1 MQNLIVQVENVDG
14 VLVTTSNRV
23 AKELGVLH
31 KDLLEKIENYIDKF
45 AKAETSAL
53 VKEFYIPSTY
63 KVEGN
68 FKTYKNYLIT
78 EKGIAQLIGGYSS
91 AVSKAF
97 DLNVAY
103 INKFEE
109 MKKQL
114 GQIIS
119 EEDRLKLGLFSNDP
133 EIVARSHKALL
144 ELELKPLKEEIQEKT
159 KEIEYKED
167 VIIGLTDK
175 IDLMDMR
182 QILNTVVRY
191 KGADFRERWKL
202 LYFEFEKKYHLDL
215 KRRIDNYNKSNKK
228 KLKKLD
234 YIENI
239 LGKLPQLYE
248 IACKLFEGDITQI
261 INNYTKLC
269 LKINPQ
275 Y

>member
-1 MQNLIVQVENVDG
+1 MNELMVQVENING
-14 VLVTTSNRV
+14 MLVTTSNRV
-23 AKELGVLH
+23 AEELEVRH
-31 KDLLEKIENYIDKF
+31 DNLLNKIDDYLSKF
-45 AKAETSAL
+45 NSPELSGQ
-53 VKEFYIPSTY
+53 FYIPSNY
-63 KVEGN
+63 KTKDGRIIR
-68 FKTYKNYLIT
+68 NYLIT
-78 EKGIAQLIGGYSS
+78 EKGIAQLIGGYSA
-91 AVSKAF
+91 AVAKAF

-114 GQIIS
+114 GQITT

-133 EIVARSHKALL
+133 EVVARSHKALL
-144 ELELKPLKEEIQEKT
+144 ELELKPLKEEIEEKS

-215 KRRIDNYNKSNKK
+215 KRRIENYNKSNKK

-248 IACKLFEGDITQI
+248 IACKLFEGDINQI

-269 LKINPQ
+269 
-275 Y
+275 

>member
-1 MQNLIVQVENVDG
+1 MNELIVQIENING
-14 VLVTTSNRV
+14 TLVTTSNRV
-23 AKELGVLH
+23 AEELEVQH
-31 KDLLEKIENYIDKF
+31 KDLLEKIDNYLCKF
-45 AKAETSAL
+45 QSAELSAD
-53 VKEFYIPSTY
+53 FYIPSNYKDSKNRTY
-63 KVEGN
+63 R
-68 FKTYKNYLIT
+68 NYLIT
-78 EKGIAQLIGGYSS
+78 EKGIAQLIGGYSA
-91 AVSKAF
+91 AVVKAF

-114 GQIIS
+114 GQITS

-133 EIVARSHKALL
+133 EVVARSHKALL
-144 ELELKPLKEEIQEKT
+144 ELELKPLKEEIEEKA

-191 KGADFRERWKL
+191 KGADFRERWRL

-215 KRRIDNYNKSNKK
+215 KRRIENYNKANKK
-228 KLKKLD
+228 NLKKLD
-234 YIENI
+234 YVADV

-248 IACKLFEGDITQI
+248 IACKLFEGDINQI
-261 INNYTKLC
+261 INNYTKIC
-269 LKINPQ
+269 
-275 Y
+275 

>member
-1 MQNLIVQVENVDG
+1 MQSLIVQIENING
-14 VLVTTSNRV
+14 TLVTTSNRV
-23 AKELGVLH
+23 AEELGVEHRNLIS
-31 KDLLEKIENYIDKF
+31 KIDDYLSKF
-45 AKAETSAL
+45 QSAKLSAG
-53 VKEFYIPSTY
+53 FYIPSNYKDNKNRTY
-63 KVEGN
+63 R
-68 FKTYKNYLIT
+68 NYLIT
-78 EKGIAQLIGGYSS
+78 EKGIAQLIGGYSA
-91 AVSKAF
+91 AVEKAF

-114 GQIIS
+114 GQITS

-133 EIVARSHKALL
+133 EVVARSHKALL
-144 ELELKPLKEEIQEKT
+144 ELELKPLREEVEQKT

-182 QILNTVVRY
+182 QILNTVARY
-191 KGADFRERWKL
+191 KGADFRERWRL

-215 KRRIDNYNKSNKK
+215 KRRIENYNKINRRRIN
-228 KLKKLD
+228 KLD
-234 YIENI
+234 YVENI

-248 IACKLFEGDITQI
+248 IACKLFEGDINQI

-269 LKINPQ
+269 QKKL
-275 Y
+275 

>member
-1 MQNLIVQVENVDG
+1 MNELMVQVENING
-14 VLVTTSNRV
+14 MLVTTSNRV
-23 AKELGVLH
+23 AEELEVLH
-31 KDLLEKIENYIDKF
+31 KNLIVKIDEYINLF
-45 AKAETSAL
+45 NSAELSAQ
-53 VKEFYIPSTY
+53 FYIPSNY
-63 KVEGN
+63 KTKDGR
-68 FKTYKNYLIT
+68 TIRNYLIT
-78 EKGIAQLIGGYSS
+78 EKGIAQLIGGYSA
-91 AVSKAF
+91 AVAKAF

-114 GQIIS
+114 GQITT

-133 EIVARSHKALL
+133 EVVARSHKALL
-144 ELELKPLKEEIQEKT
+144 ELELKPLKEEIKEKS

-191 KGADFRERWKL
+191 KGADFRERWRL

-215 KRRIDNYNKSNKK
+215 KRRIENYNKSNKK

-248 IACKLFEGDITQI
+248 IACKLFEGDINQI

-269 LKINPQ
+269 
-275 Y
+275 

>member
-1 MQNLIVQVENVDG
+1 MQDLMVQVENING
-14 VLVTTSNRV
+14 MLVTTSNRV
-23 AKELGVLH
+23 AEELGVNH
-31 KDLLEKIENYIDKF
+31 KHLLEKINSYIDKF
-45 AKAETSAL
+45 TKAETSAL

-78 EKGIAQLIGGYSS
+78 EKGIAQLIGGYSA
-91 AVSKAF
+91 AVEKAF

-114 GQIIS
+114 GQITS

-133 EIVARSHKALL
+133 EVVARSHKALL
-144 ELELKPLKEEIQEKT
+144 ELELKPLREEVEQKT

-191 KGADFRERWKL
+191 KGADFRERWRL

-215 KRRIDNYNKSNKK
+215 KRRIENYNKSNKK

-248 IACKLFEGDITQI
+248 IACKLFEGDINQI

-269 LKINPQ
+269 
-275 Y
+275 

>member
-1 MQNLIVQVENVDG
+1 MQNLMVQVENKNG
-14 VLVTTSNRV
+14 ILVTTSNRV
-23 AKELGVLH
+23 AEELEVNH
-31 KDLLEKIENYIDKF
+31 FDLLDKIDSYINKF
-45 AKAETSAL
+45 SSQELSCQ
-53 VKEFYIPSTY
+53 FYIPSNYISKNGRT
-63 KVEGN
+63 VR
-68 FKTYKNYLIT
+68 NYLIT
-78 EKGIAQLIGGYSS
+78 EKGIAQLIGGYSA

-114 GQIIS
+114 GQITS

-133 EIVARSHKALL
+133 EVVARSHKALL
-144 ELELKPLKEEIQEKT
+144 ELELKPLREEVEQKT

-191 KGADFRERWKL
+191 KGADFRERWRL

-215 KRRIDNYNKSNKK
+215 KRRIENYNKSNKK

-248 IACKLFEGDITQI
+248 IACKLFEGDINQI

-269 LKINPQ
+269 
-275 Y
+275 

>member
-1 MQNLIVQVENVDG
+1 MQNLMVQVENING
-14 VLVTTSNRV
+14 MLVTTSNRV
-23 AKELGVLH
+23 AEELEVRH
-31 KDLLEKIENYIDKF
+31 DNLLNKVDDYLSKF
-45 AKAETSAL
+45 NSPELSGQ
-53 VKEFYIPSTY
+53 FYIPSNY
-63 KVEGN
+63 KTKDGR
-68 FKTYKNYLIT
+68 TTRNYLIT
-78 EKGIAQLIGGYSS
+78 EKGIAQLIGGYSA
-91 AVSKAF
+91 AVAKAF

-114 GQIIS
+114 GQITT

-133 EIVARSHKALL
+133 EVVARSHKALL
-144 ELELKPLKEEIQEKT
+144 ELELKPLKEEIEEKS

-191 KGADFRERWKL
+191 KGADFRERWRL

-215 KRRIDNYNKSNKK
+215 KRRIENYNKSNKK

-248 IACKLFEGDITQI
+248 IACKLFEGDINQI

-269 LKINPQ
+269 
-275 Y
+275 

>member
-159 KEIEYKED
+159 KEIEHKED
-167 VIIGLTDK
+167 IIIGLTDE

-215 KRRIDNYNKSNKK
+215 KRRIDNYNKANKK

-234 YIENI
+234 YIETI

-269 LKINPQ
+269 
-275 Y
+275 